1 MRFFYVRAWF
11 KIPEALIS
19 LRDVSFLQAPPPPRV
34 TSRNAQAGLSGWGNC
49 WKRVA
54 SWSHLSSA
62 CRASR
67 WAELMKLGF
76 RGSRRDCEYS
86 EYKDRKD
93 WAKYVAE
100 LAFQAFLLKMPNR
113 GCCYISKPLESTV
126 APHHVLGYQSGQWT
140 WNSKY
145 AGSLTCDNPSFVTRG
160 RAHGKCL
167 QLSQF
172 NQGSCS
178 LVSTMPSKLQRG
190 CSGDPTPLSVCS
202 LFWRPLPVVSPEQS
216 FSLK

>member
-54 SWSHLSSA
+54 SWSHLSST

-76 RGSRRDCEYS
+76 RGSRRNCGYS

-100 LAFQAFLLKMPNR
+100 LAFQAFLLKTPNR

-126 APHHVLGYQSGQWT
+126 APTMSLGINLGNERETVNTLALSHVTIPASLLGVELMENVFNWA
-140 WNSKY
+140 N
-145 AGSLTCDNPSFVTRG
+145 LTK
-160 RAHGKCL
+160 AH
-167 QLSQF
+167 
-172 NQGSCS
+172 
-178 LVSTMPSKLQRG
+178 VH
-190 CSGDPTPLSVCS
+190 
-202 LFWRPLPVVSPEQS
+202 
-216 FSLK
+216 